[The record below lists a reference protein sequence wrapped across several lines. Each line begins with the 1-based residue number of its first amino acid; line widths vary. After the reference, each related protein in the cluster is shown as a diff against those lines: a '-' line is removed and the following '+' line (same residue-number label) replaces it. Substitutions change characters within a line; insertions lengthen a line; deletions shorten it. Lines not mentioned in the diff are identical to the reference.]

1 MNIIQAI
8 DDNNLLGP
16 LFKNPATWQ
25 AWRVYLKSLFGL
37 PIEDRAERRLF
48 KQCTGLKRPRG
59 GQAKESFVI
68 CGRRSGKSFISAVV
82 AVYLACFRDWRPFLA
97 KGEVGHVFIIATDR
111 LQARIIKNY
120 ISGILASGP
129 ILKNMIKADY
139 KESIE
144 LKNDITITI
153 KTASFRG
160 LRGYTLVAAIL
171 EELAFWRSEDSA
183 NPDKEILAAVRPGL
197 ATVEGSLLLGIS
209 TPYSRSG
216 VLWEVFKKYY
226 GQSGGPLIWKAPT
239 TVMNPTI
246 DKNKIREALRDDPE
260 AARAEWEADWRS
272 DITSFMPLEA
282 IEACVIP
289 GRRELPKIEGA
300 YYSAFID
307 PSGGRQDS
315 FTLGIAHTD
324 ENGKIILDVIRERVP
339 PFRPEAVCE
348 EFAAIIKSYQI
359 FDAWSDKYAGEWV
372 TDSFRKFGIGIL
384 PCEKSAS
391 ELYLEFIPEIM
402 QGNVELLDN
411 KRLINQLSSLERR
424 TRAAGKDLIS
434 HFPGGHDDLANAV
447 AGACVKA
454 RQYCEPRITVIDV
467 DVRRFF

>member
-8 DDNNLLGP
+8 EDKNLLGST
-16 LFKNPATWQ
+16 FKDPRTWQ
-25 AWRVYLKSLFGL
+25 AWFAYLKALFSLPMSGPEVKIF
-37 PIEDRAERRLF
+37 RAS
-48 KQCTGLKRPRG
+48 TGLKKPPG
-59 GQAKESFVI
+59 KQVKESFVI
-68 CGRRSGKSFISAVV
+68 CGRRSGKSFMSAIV
-82 AVYLACFRDWRPFLA
+82 AIYLACFKDWSPFLST
-97 KGEVGHVFIIATDR
+97 GEVGHVFIVAVDR

-120 ISGILASGP
+120 ISGTLASGP

-197 ATVEGSLLLGIS
+197 ATVEGSLLMGIS

-289 GRRELPKIEGA
+289 GRRELSKIEGA
-300 YYSAFID
+300 YSAFID

-324 ENGKIILDVIRERVP
+324 ENGKIILDVIRERIP